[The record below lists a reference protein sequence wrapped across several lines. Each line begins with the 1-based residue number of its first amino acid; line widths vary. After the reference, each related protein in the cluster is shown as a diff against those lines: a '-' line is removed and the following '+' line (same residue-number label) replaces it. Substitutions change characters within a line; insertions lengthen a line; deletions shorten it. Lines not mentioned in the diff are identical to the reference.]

1 EIAAEEAGFEQLPK
15 LVRLQSEGFEL
26 PAPFPGSV
34 AESLDTN
41 AAWQTTLDCCFHEVR
56 CEKRQ
61 GDGHIDLSHA
71 AFLAC
76 GDLLNVGH
84 GARHDL
90 VKPAT
95 TSGDGVNKTRS
106 PFDSC
111 CANFISGN
119 TERDEDLSGFPGRR
133 FLPRDRQQLT
143 ICGMRS

>member
-61 GDGHIDLSHA
+61 GDGHIDLTHA

-84 GARHDL
+84 GARHNL
-90 VKPAT
+90 VKPPAT
-95 TSGDGVNKTRS
+95 PRNCVDEARS
-106 PFDSC
+106 AFDPDR
-111 CANFISGN
+111 ANFIAGDA
-119 TERDEDLSGFPGRR
+119 ERDEDLSGFPGRR
-133 FLPRDRQQLT
+133 LLPRDRQQFT
-143 ICGMRS
+143 ICR